1 MKERILIL
9 TGLVLLTLLMIASF
23 VGLPWNETAETIEN
37 KAVARYLFEHFVF
50 SLIVIA
56 LLLAVAMVGGVYLA
70 RRDEEGLP

>member
-9 TGLVLLTLLMIASF
+9 AGLVLLTLLMIASF
-23 VGLPWNETAETIEN
+23 TGLPWNETAETIEN
-37 KAVARYLFEHFVF
+37 KAVAQYLFEHFAF